1 MNTSLNTTT
10 DIRYMPSYSVPEAAF
25 YLRLPVSTLRAWI
38 GRRRDFAPLI
48 IPAQERPLSL
58 SFINLIEAYVLASI
72 RRKHE
77 ISMAKVRKGLSF
89 ISSQFGSR
97 HPLADGEFETDGID
111 LFLREADVVY
121 NQEGQIVLADLIKQY
136 LKRIERDTHGL
147 PIKLYPF
154 SGRGEPDEPK
164 FILIDPK
171 ISFGRP
177 MLARKG
183 IPVEI
188 VAERYRA
195 GESIDELR
203 KDYECSQEEIEEA
216 LRCRLWKEAA

>member
-1 MNTSLNTTT
+1 MNKSLNTAN
-10 DIRYMPSYSVPEAAF
+10 DIRYMPSYSVLEAAS
-25 YLRLPVSTLRAWI
+25 YLRIPVSTLRAWI
-38 GRRRDFAPLI
+38 GRQRDFAPLI

-97 HPLADGEFETDGID
+97 HPLADKEFETDGID

-121 NQEGQIVLADLIKQY
+121 NQEGQIILADVIKQY
-136 LKRIERDTHGL
+136 LKRIERDTLGL

-154 SGRGEPDEPK
+154 SRRGEPDEPR

-188 VAERYRA
+188 VAERHRA
-195 GESIDELR
+195 SESIDELR

-216 LRCRLWKEAA
+216 LRCWLWKEAA

>member
-1 MNTSLNTTT
+1 MIT

-38 GRRRDFAPLI
+38 GRQRDFAPLI

-89 ISSQFGSR
+89 ISSRFGSD
-97 HPLADGEFETDGID
+97 HPLADREFETDGID

-121 NQEGQIVLADLIKQY
+121 NQEGQIVLADVIKQY

-154 SGRGEPDEPK
+154 SRRGEPDEPR

>member
-1 MNTSLNTTT
+1 MNKSLNTAK
-10 DIRYMPSYSVPEAAF
+10 DIRYMPSYSVLEAAS
-25 YLRLPVSTLRAWI
+25 YLRIPVSTLRAWI
-38 GRRRDFAPLI
+38 GRQRDFAPLI

-97 HPLADGEFETDGID
+97 HPLADREFETDGID

-121 NQEGQIVLADLIKQY
+121 NQEGQIILADVIKQY

-154 SGRGEPDEPK
+154 SRRGEPDEPR

-188 VAERYRA
+188 VAERHRA
-195 GESIDELR
+195 GESINELR

-216 LRCRLWKEAA
+216 LRCWLWKEAA

>member
-1 MNTSLNTTT
+1 MNKSLNTAN
-10 DIRYMPSYSVPEAAF
+10 DIRYMPSYSVLEAAS
-25 YLRLPVSTLRAWI
+25 YLRIPVSTLRAWI
-38 GRRRDFAPLI
+38 GRQRDFAPLI

-121 NQEGQIVLADLIKQY
+121 NQEGQIVLADVIKQY

-154 SGRGEPDEPK
+154 SRRGEPDEPR

-188 VAERYRA
+188 VAERHRA

-216 LRCRLWKEAA
+216 LRCWLWKEAA

>member
-1 MNTSLNTTT
+1 
-10 DIRYMPSYSVPEAAF
+10 MPSYSVPEAAY
-25 YLRLPVSTLRAWI
+25 YLRIPVSTLRAWI
-38 GRRRDFAPLI
+38 GRRHDFAPLI
-48 IPAQERPLSL
+48 VPAQEQPLSL

-89 ISSQFGSR
+89 ISSQFGSS
-97 HPLADGEFETDGID
+97 HPLADKDFETDGID
-111 LFLREADVVY
+111 LFLREAGLVY
-121 NQEGQIVLADLIKQY
+121 NQEGQIVLADVIRQY
-136 LKRIERDTHGL
+136 MKRIERDIHGL

-154 SGRGEPDEPK
+154 SQNGEPDEPR
-164 FILIDPK
+164 FISIDPR

-183 IPVEI
+183 IPIEVVI
-188 VAERYRA
+188 ERYRA

-216 LRCRLWKEAA
+216 LRYQLWKEAA